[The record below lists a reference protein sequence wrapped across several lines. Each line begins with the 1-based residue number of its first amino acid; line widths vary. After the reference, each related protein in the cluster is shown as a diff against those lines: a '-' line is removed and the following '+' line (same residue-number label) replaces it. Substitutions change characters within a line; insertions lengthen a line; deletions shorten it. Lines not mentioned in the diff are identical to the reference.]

1 MLADVP
7 FAMGWMTWHA
17 SALLLSQIGDPVEL
31 RWQAPTQCPDASF
44 VQQQVRETVG
54 ARSPEQREPLR
65 MRAEIDGQDGGY
77 RLRVWFD
84 DDLEPRELEHDDCL
98 ELARTAAFLAA
109 VAIDPRVSTAD
120 TTPVNA
126 TPPEVERLLGS
137 DRTHEAAR
145 SSSYVGTTIATPT
158 TRTPSRSNGRSRRA
172 PIAAT
177 GHVVAGFGLGPSPRI
192 TAVVGL
198 GVGILGRRWR
208 LELEAHEWT
217 PRRLDSRAN
226 PDVGLVAQLWSVGVR
241 GCGVLSRGRLDA
253 PLCGLVQSGL
263 VHAEGVGALDPR
275 RARQPWLGV
284 GVGVGVI
291 GWLAWRVGL
300 GCTVDVSWVAVH
312 GGFASVPSGDIDRVG
327 QVAFATTC
335 GLHWRHRDP
344 TALETPRAGQPGR

>member
-1 MLADVP
+1 MQADVP

-17 SALLLSQIGDPVEL
+17 STLLLSQIGDPVDL
-31 RWQAPTQCPDASF
+31 RWQAPSQCPDASF
-44 VQQQVRETVG
+44 VQEQVRSTVG
-54 ARSPEQREPLR
+54 PRSPEQRGALR
-65 MRAEIDGQDGGY
+65 MRAEIEAAEGRY

-84 DDLEPRELEHDDCL
+84 DDLEPRELAHGDCL

-109 VAIDPRVSTAD
+109 IAIDPRVSPVDA
-120 TTPVNA
+120 TPANA
-126 TPPEVERLLGS
+126 TPPDEPQF
-137 DRTHEAAR
+137 DRDRAPEDAR
-145 SSSYVGTTIATPT
+145 PSSGDGATIATPT
-158 TRTPSRSNGRSRRA
+158 TSAPPSPNGRSRRA

-198 GVGILGRRWR
+198 GVGLLGRSWR

-226 PDVGLVAQLWSVGVR
+226 PAVGLVAQLWSVGVR

-253 PLCGLVQSGL
+253 PLCGLLQSGL

-284 GVGVGVI
+284 GAGVGVI
-291 GWLAWRVGL
+291 GWLAPRLGL
-300 GCTVDVSWVAVH
+300 GCAVDVLWVAVH

-344 TALETPRAGQPGR
+344 AALETPRAGQPGR